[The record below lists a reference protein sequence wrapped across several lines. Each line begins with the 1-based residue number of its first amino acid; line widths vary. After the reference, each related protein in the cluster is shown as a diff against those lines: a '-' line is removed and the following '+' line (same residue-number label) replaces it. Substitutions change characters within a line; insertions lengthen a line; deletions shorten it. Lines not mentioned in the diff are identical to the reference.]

1 MKAHEQERIRC
12 QLDAVQR
19 WRASGQSKDEWAL
32 AHGMDAKQLMGWITH
47 EGRWRARL
55 SGGHAMP
62 PSKPSQGPI
71 PVPNSSKKSM
81 RADRESLYAQWD
93 LPLGDALQQEW
104 PRGRERIPDALDG
117 AAQFAAGQ
125 GRHGQF

>member
-1 MKAHEQERIRC
+1 MKAHEQERIHR

-19 WRASGQSKDEWAL
+19 WRASGQRKDEWAL

-71 PVPNSSKKSM
+71 PVSNSSKKFVALGLASTAPAVLPQGPSIRIECE
-81 RADRESLYAQWD
+81 RAELVLHWPLAHSAQLVGLIKSL
-93 LPLGDALQQEW
+93 
-104 PRGRERIPDALDG
+104 RT
-117 AAQFAAGQ
+117 
-125 GRHGQF
+125 